1 MSENKI
7 TLPLY
12 WEAVEALRKKQGT
25 PLDEFIYE
33 YELGGDQDATDEW
46 RKRLEEALQYVV
58 ENVEPRLL
66 TTDAPEMTV
75 GDSSTDKQ
83 QLTNDADGRWECEE
97 CNWVIVGEC
106 DTCPNC
112 GEARPESGLRAC
124 THFFVPVPPHGYKKC
139 KYCNAPAPDKP
150 DDLAPSPTPSF
161 R

>member
-1 MSENKI
+1 MDNWKLAWKI
-7 TLPLY
+7 FEELKDSG
-12 WEAVEALRKKQGT
+12 ADIGNASV
-25 PLDEFIYE
+25 FIIHPI
-33 YELGGDQDATDEW
+33 
-46 RKRLEEALQYVV
+46 LEKHNAE
-58 ENVEPRLL
+58 RGL

-75 GDSSTDKQ
+75 GDSAPTNEK
-83 QLTNDADGRWECEE
+83 LTNDADGRWECEE

-106 DTCPNC
+106 DVCPNC

-150 DDLAPSPTPSF
+150 ENRTPSPTPSF